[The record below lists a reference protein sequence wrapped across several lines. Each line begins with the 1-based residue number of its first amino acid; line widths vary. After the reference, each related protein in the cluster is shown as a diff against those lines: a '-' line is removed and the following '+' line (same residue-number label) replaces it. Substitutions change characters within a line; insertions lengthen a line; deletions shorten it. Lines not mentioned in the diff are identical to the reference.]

1 MKIKRI
7 IDIKNSIAVVELEGK
22 RTQHIQTN
30 ELLAFPALLT
40 QYHKEREQELQ
51 EYRNHGL

>member
-1 MKIKRI
+1 MEIKRI

-30 ELLAFPALLT
+30 RLLAYPDLLT

-51 EYRNHGL
+51 AYRNHGL

>member
-7 IDIKNSIAVVELEGK
+7 IDIKNSIAVVELEGESI
-22 RTQHIQTN
+22 RYVTTN
-30 ELLAFPALLT
+30 SLKSRKSLLRAYKQA
-40 QYHKEREQELQ
+40 REHELQ